1 MYWIINIFSRIIVF
15 FFFFGNWEREKI
27 MEKFILLS
35 EFNGFWNF
43 I

>member
-1 MYWIINIFSRIIVF
+1 MYWIINIFSRIIV

-35 EFNGFWNF
+35 EFNSFWNF